1 MVYVYVQPG
10 GQAFHARGWRAQA
23 WFVARGGS
31 RARARAKDLADGR
44 GHKKA
49 VSAGITPAATLQGRA
64 AKRRV
69 AFLVF
74 NLRACLV
81 LHAVPAKISV
91 TLRPRLAGLLQRL
104 QEPFGAVFCQTG

>member
-1 MVYVYVQPG
+1 MVYVYAQPG
-10 GQAFHARGWRAQA
+10 GHTGMPADGGRGRGLLP
-23 WFVARGGS
+23 VAGR
-31 RARARAKDLADGR
+31 GR